1 MRSKT
6 ADEILEKIRNKKT
19 PYFVTYNGLWIRV
32 DSEVYPPSADSFF
45 LADNLRGIF
54 GVKQGERVFD
64 YGCGS
69 GILSLVSA
77 NCGGNVVGVDINPNA
92 VNCARINASTNNL
105 DINIEI
111 RQGGFG
117 ALFEEERF
125 DVVAANLPFENS
137 TPADLLEYSV
147 YDPGF
152 RMRHGLF
159 RMKKHLSANGR
170 IFFTYSERVLEI
182 ESIEKFTKGF
192 CVEVIDRKIID
203 GET

>member
-125 DVVAANLPFENS
+125 DVAIIHTYEERGRQFVQDARKVNPNVFILTFSAGKKILRFGDTFIVDTGRNRGEMVERIREGIETKRKTAKPITRSLP
-137 TPADLLEYSV
+137 
-147 YDPGF
+147 
-152 RMRHGLF
+152 
-159 RMKKHLSANGR
+159 
-170 IFFTYSERVLEI
+170 
-182 ESIEKFTKGF
+182 
-192 CVEVIDRKIID
+192 
-203 GET
+203 